1 MHAHERI
8 RSFTPPADHLATAP
22 REERVDSAHA
32 RFFRVQ
38 FRKRE
43 GGAGIDTNATKRIV
57 DKDCTHIAH
66 NALRFLRI
74 QRNCVA
80 LWR

>member
-1 MHAHERI
+1 MRAHERI
-8 RSFTPPADHLATAP
+8 RSFTAPADHLATAR

-43 GGAGIDTNATKRIV
+43 GGAGTAANATKPIV

-66 NALRFLRI
+66 IALRFLRI
-74 QRNCVA
+74 RRNCVA